1 MMHICLNGEARALE
15 PDTTVAL
22 LVASLGLQ
30 GRFAVEV
37 NGAIVPRSSFS
48 EYHLESGDSVEIVR
62 AIGGG

>member
-1 MMHICLNGEARALE
+1 MDICLNGETRALE
-15 PDTTVAL
+15 PGITVAL

-37 NGAIVPRSSFS
+37 NGAIVPRSRFN
-48 EYHLESGDSVEIVR
+48 EYHLQSGDSVEIVR